1 MVSQIY
7 RGGGVDPSLLVLA
20 SEARRTGWRLWT
32 PRGSSPVSRI
42 PLVRT
47 QVAEQ
52 QLVRDQAALEKAE
65 RKAEKA
71 RNEILDAKATID
83 ARVQQS
89 SALLSQLQAEQQRQL
104 AEELAR
110 QQRQQQEQAN
120 EAADTISELPKS
132 TTAGCEVRHRTGRQ
146 ALQSRCGRARGATSG
161 LVKAAWE
168 QAGVT
173 LPHSVQRQYDK
184 TKRVDV
190 TSWPPATSC
199 SSTAPTSTPGSTPA
213 TGTSY
218 TPRARVRVSCTRSCS
233 PMNGWLSSPA
243 QAGRRSDAAR

>member
-1 MVSQIY
+1 M
-7 RGGGVDPSLLVLA
+7 
-20 SEARRTGWRLWT
+20 
-32 PRGSSPVSRI
+32 
-42 PLVRT
+42 RT

-120 EAADTISELPKS
+120 
-132 TTAGCEVRHRTGRQ
+132 GR
-146 ALQSRCGRARGATSG
+146 L
-161 LVKAAWE
+161 
-168 QAGVT
+168 
-173 LPHSVQRQYDK
+173 
-184 TKRVDV
+184 
-190 TSWPPATSC
+190 
-199 SSTAPTSTPGSTPA
+199 TP
-213 TGTSY
+213 
-218 TPRARVRVSCTRSCS
+218 S
-233 PMNGWLSSPA
+233 PSSPNPPPS
-243 QAGRRSDAAR
+243 RL